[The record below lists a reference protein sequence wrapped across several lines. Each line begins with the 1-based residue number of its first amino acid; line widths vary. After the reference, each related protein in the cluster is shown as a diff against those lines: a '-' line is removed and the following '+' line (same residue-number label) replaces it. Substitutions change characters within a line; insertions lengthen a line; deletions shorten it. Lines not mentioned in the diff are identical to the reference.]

1 MRGSVLRVCGAM
13 SFYACEAPSMLPGR
27 GPRPSRESRHVAGE
41 RTTAAAAPA
50 EAPRASLRRD
60 LPVEGQLLLLVTLG
74 LTAIGQV
81 MVYSASSPVAMTT
94 ARYGNDPLYFV
105 KNGVIFTVAGVLLML
120 LVMRLPLGL
129 FRSLAPLGL
138 LLSLALLVAVMVPGI
153 GANING
159 ARRWIAAGPIT
170 LQPSELAK
178 LTLLGTVAA
187 LLAAKKTAPQTFG
200 ELLKPIGLLTG
211 LVCMLVL
218 AEPDLGS
225 VIAIALMVAAMLLV
239 AGVPGRLLG
248 GIMGIA
254 LLLGGIAI
262 WLEPYRRERLFAF
275 LHPEAHA
282 SGGSYQVLQG
292 IIGFATGGPTGV
304 GLGESIQKV
313 YYVPEAHTDM
323 IYAIIG
329 EELGLLGAL
338 VILAGFAAFAWAGYT
353 IALRARDRFSQLVA
367 VGATTLI
374 AGQAAIN
381 VGAVTGI
388 LPLTGIPLPLVSYG
402 SSSKLSTL
410 VMVGVVL
417 AICRESRTAE
427 ELAAERA
434 ARRTARGDRRAEA
447 ATRAAAEPRRKRAS
461 AR

>member
-1 MRGSVLRVCGAM
+1 
-13 SFYACEAPSMLPGR
+13 
-27 GPRPSRESRHVAGE
+27 
-41 RTTAAAAPA
+41 
-50 EAPRASLRRD
+50 
-60 LPVEGQLLLLVTLG
+60 
-74 LTAIGQV
+74 

-105 KNGVIFTVAGVLLML
+105 KNGVVFTIGGVLLML
-120 LVMRLPLGL
+120 LVMRLPVAL
-129 FRSLAPLGL
+129 FKTLAPLAL
-138 LLSLALLVAVMVPGI
+138 VVALVLLVAVMIPGV
-153 GANING
+153 GATING

-178 LTLLGTVAA
+178 FALLGTVAA

-200 ELLKPIGLLTG
+200 ELMKPIGILTG
-211 LVCMLVL
+211 LVCALVL
-218 AEPDLGS
+218 VEPDLGS
-225 VIAIALMVAAMLLV
+225 AIAIAIMVAAMLV
-239 AGVPGRLLG
+239 VVGVPGRLLG
-248 GIMGIA
+248 GIMAIGLA
-254 LLLGGIAI
+254 LAGIAI

-275 LHPEAHA
+275 LDPEAHA

-292 IIGFATGGPTGV
+292 IIGFASGGAGGV

-323 IYAIIG
+323 IFAIIG
-329 EELGLLGAL
+329 EELGLAGAL
-338 VILAGFAAFAWAGYT
+338 VILAGFAAFAWAGFT

-367 VGATTLI
+367 VGTTSLI

-410 VMVGVVL
+410 LMVGVVL
-417 AICRESRTAE
+417 AVCREGRTAE
-427 ELAAERA
+427 ELAASKA
-434 ARRTARGDRRAEA
+434 GRRSARGDRRAEA
-447 ATRAAAEPRRKRAS
+447 VTEAVETPRRRRAT

>member
-1 MRGSVLRVCGAM
+1 MAEEPTDG
-13 SFYACEAPSMLPGR
+13 
-27 GPRPSRESRHVAGE
+27 
-41 RTTAAAAPA
+41 AAAPS
-50 EAPRASLRRD
+50 EGTPRARRRD
-60 LPVEGQLLLLVTLG
+60 LPGEGQLLLLVTLG

-105 KNGVIFTVAGVLLML
+105 KNGVVFTVAGVLLML

-129 FRSLAPLGL
+129 FKSLAPLGL
-138 LLSLALLVAVMVPGI
+138 LISLVLLVAVMVPGV
-153 GANING
+153 GQSING
-159 ARRWIAAGPIT
+159 ARRWIAVGPLS

-178 LTLLGTVAA
+178 LALLGTVAA
-187 LLAAKKTAPQTFG
+187 LLSAKKIAPQTFG
-200 ELLKPIGLLTG
+200 ELVKPIGFLTG

-225 VIAIALMVAAMLLV
+225 VIAIAIMVAAMLLV

-254 LLLGGIAI
+254 LLLGGVAI

-275 LHPEAHA
+275 IHPEAHA
-282 SGGSYQVLQG
+282 TGGSYQVLQG
-292 IIGFATGGPTGV
+292 IIGFASGGPGGV

-329 EELGLLGAL
+329 EELGLAGAL
-338 VILAGFAAFAWAGYT
+338 VILAGFAAFAWAGYM

-417 AICRESRTAE
+417 AICREGRTAE

-434 ARRTARGDRRAEA
+434 TRRTARADRRAEA
-447 ATRAAAEPRRKRAS
+447 AVRAEEPRRKRTRTAS
-461 AR
+461 SR

>member
-1 MRGSVLRVCGAM
+1 MAEQTSDG
-13 SFYACEAPSMLPGR
+13 
-27 GPRPSRESRHVAGE
+27 
-41 RTTAAAAPA
+41 AAAPT
-50 EAPRASLRRD
+50 EATRTPRRRD
-60 LPVEGQLLLLVTLG
+60 LPGEGQLLLLITLG

-105 KNGVIFTVAGVLLML
+105 KNGVVFTIAGVLLML
-120 LVMRLPLGL
+120 LVMRMPVSLFKSLTPLAL
-129 FRSLAPLGL
+129 VVSLL
-138 LLSLALLVAVMVPGI
+138 LLVAVMVPGV
-153 GANING
+153 GATING
-159 ARRWIAAGPIT
+159 ARRWIAVGPIT
-170 LQPSELAK
+170 VQPSELAK
-178 LTLLGTVAA
+178 LALLGTVAA

-200 ELLKPIGLLTG
+200 ELMKPIGLLTG
-211 LVCMLVL
+211 VVCALVL

-225 VIAIALMVAAMLLV
+225 ALAIALMVAAMLVV
-239 AGVPGRLLG
+239 AGVPGRLFG

-254 LLLGGIAI
+254 LALGGIAI
-262 WLEPYRRERLFAF
+262 WLEPYRRDRLFAF

-282 SGGSYQVLQG
+282 TGGAYQVLQG
-292 IIGFATGGPTGV
+292 IIGFASGGAGGV

-323 IYAIIG
+323 IFAIIG
-329 EELGLLGAL
+329 EELGLAGAL
-338 VILAGFAAFAWAGYT
+338 VILAGFAAFAWAGFT

-367 VGATTLI
+367 VGTTALI

-402 SSSKLSTL
+402 SSSKVSTL
-410 VMVGVVL
+410 LMVGVVL

-427 ELAAERA
+427 ELAAEKA

-447 ATRAAAEPRRKRAS
+447 ATQTVDQPRRRRAT